1 MAGSVNIHWRQLLIH
16 ANKTTKNRKPMKVAE
31 ALFLLLILHLVS
43 INPLSAQQVP
53 NGDFENWTGSG
64 NYQDPV
70 SWSTPNSTTASL
82 STYTVTKETTIKQ
95 SGTASAK
102 VQTKSVLGF
111 KIPGLMTLG
120 TFSINLVTMEAKIE
134 GGTPFTGRPN
144 ALTGYLQYE
153 PKLGDEGFIG
163 VLLLKQNGTA
173 WDTIG
178 SGSYSTTSTLLTW
191 TPFTVNID
199 YSHPDNPTHLNIIIL
214 SSDQN
219 NPQPN
224 STLYIDNLQ
233 FQYPIGLSDQT
244 ADQAPEMYASNG
256 RIFIQNLPESWGE
269 TYVDVFSLD
278 GKLVF
283 RDAITQGELMYS
295 APLPESAPSGLYI
308 VRVRSTNGNVVT
320 GKVVKK

>member
-1 MAGSVNIHWRQLLIH
+1 MQPTKATRSIITMLVLL
-16 ANKTTKNRKPMKVAE
+16 
-31 ALFLLLILHLVS
+31 FVS
-43 INPLSAQQVP
+43 INSLNGQQVP
-53 NGDFENWTGSG
+53 NGDFESWTGSG

-82 STYTVTKETTIKQ
+82 GTYTVTKESTIKQ
-95 SGTASAK
+95 SGSFSAK
-102 VQTKSVLGF
+102 VQTKSVFGF
-111 KIPGLMTLG
+111 QIPGLMTLG
-120 TFSINLVTMEAKIE
+120 TFSINLTTMEAKIE

-144 ALTGYLQYE
+144 TLTGYLQYE

-191 TPFTVNID
+191 TPFTVPITYAD
-199 YSHPDNPTHLNIIIL
+199 PSTPTHLNIIIL

-278 GKLVF
+278 GRLIF
-283 RDAITQGELMYS
+283 RDAIPQGELNYS
-295 APLPESAPSGLYI
+295 TPLPESSQSGLYI
-308 VRVRSTNGNVVT
+308 VSVRSTNGNVVT
-320 GKVVKK
+320 GKVMKK